1 MKNIGEDQ
9 FNTPSCTNMSLYNSI
24 NTPSYTTSTT
34 NMYNKDTCHVRQPVP
49 NHFSLVGD
57 ILLAQFH
64 QFHHFDVHSRSF
76 VVVVFAAARGGGGCF
91 SFFRF
96 FRHLRLEGGGGGGG
110 GGHRR
115 RKEIKVVRVAATD
128 LESG

>member
-1 MKNIGEDQ
+1 MKKNCEDQ
-9 FNTPSCTNMSLYNSI
+9 FNTPSCTSMSLYNSI

-34 NMYNKDTCHVRQPVP
+34 NMYNKDTCHVRQPIP

-76 VVVVFAAARGGGGCF
+76 VVVVFAARGGGCF

-96 FRHLRLEGGGGGGG
+96 FRHLRGGGGGGGGG

-115 RKEIKVVRVAATD
+115 RKEIKIVVAATD